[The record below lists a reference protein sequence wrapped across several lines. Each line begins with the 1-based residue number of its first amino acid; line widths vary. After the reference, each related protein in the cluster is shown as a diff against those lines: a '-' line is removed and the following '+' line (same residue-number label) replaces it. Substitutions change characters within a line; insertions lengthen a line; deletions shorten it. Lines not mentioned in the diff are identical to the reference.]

1 MLCNEGWTPS
11 GTEDAGLEK
20 IKYPRKQYHNALHDL
35 ARQRKK
41 YSAAVVGEAVA
52 TLLDKGEDEHW
63 NELWLDSKKFL
74 QELDGAVEA
83 MRAREQR
90 PMETYLDPDKYKKV
104 YMTPKPVSK
113 GYTKLCKFYNLGRCR
128 NGSDCPYEHR
138 RHGEGWP
145 ERGPNESETSQN
157 TGDEDGDIGGPPTDE
172 GAVDEVQQ
180 EREDSAFRAQY
191 NYGKGASK
199 GEPTSVEPKKQMCL
213 YYNRE
218 GCKFGNACRY
228 IHDDKAVLEGT
239 WEPGKSWDNASRK
252 AMRDEGFHHCC
263 FDYYLKGKCRVRYGP
278 CRFSHAEMSEDR
290 LTRLKYLANVANQV
304 RFQKERGLEIT
315 DRSTFKPPV
324 IGGAESSSS
333 SAPQALQMTNVSK
346 KEGVVDTLDEAE
358 ADVQKDSVGRVH
370 HCTASRSRRANRT
383 LDGSQPTPVGIHTS
397 SK

>member
-1 MLCNEGWTPS
+1 M
-11 GTEDAGLEK
+11 
-20 IKYPRKQYHNALHDL
+20 
-35 ARQRKK
+35 
-41 YSAAVVGEAVA
+41 A
-52 TLLDKGEDEHW
+52 TLLDQGEDELW

-83 MRAREQR
+83 TRAREQR
-90 PMETYLDPDKYKKV
+90 PIETYLDPDKYKKV
-104 YMTPKPVSK
+104 YMTPKTVST

-218 GCKFGNACRY
+218 GCRFGNACRY
-228 IHDDKAVLEGT
+228 IHDDKAVLQGT

-263 FDYYLKGKCRVRYGP
+263 FDFYLKGKCRVRYGS
-278 CRFSHAEMSEDR
+278 CRFSHDEMSEDR

-304 RFQKERGLEIT
+304 RFQRERGLEIT
-315 DRSTFKPPV
+315 DRSTFQPPV

-346 KEGVVDTLDEAE
+346 KEGEVDTLDGAE
-358 ADVQKDSVGRVH
+358 GDIQKDSVAES
-370 HCTASRSRRANRT
+370 TAVP
-383 LDGSQPTPVGIHTS
+383 LWLYYWWFDGGGLYG
-397 SK
+397 